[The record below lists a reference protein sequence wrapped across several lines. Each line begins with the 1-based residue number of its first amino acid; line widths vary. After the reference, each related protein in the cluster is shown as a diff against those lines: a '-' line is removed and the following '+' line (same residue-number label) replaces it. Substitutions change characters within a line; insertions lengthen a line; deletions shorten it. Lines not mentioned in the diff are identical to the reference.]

1 MTKAVTVGQIAKTLR
16 CHERSAR
23 LYLSEVNAKVDRYRE
38 DLGELIELTTVLA
51 LHRRYQDTMVGR
63 RLVSLLQTAAI

>member
-38 DLGELIELTTVLA
+38 DLGERIEITTVLA
-51 LHRRYQDTMVGR
+51 LYQRYQDTVLGR
-63 RLVSLLQTAAI
+63 RLVSLLQTTSI